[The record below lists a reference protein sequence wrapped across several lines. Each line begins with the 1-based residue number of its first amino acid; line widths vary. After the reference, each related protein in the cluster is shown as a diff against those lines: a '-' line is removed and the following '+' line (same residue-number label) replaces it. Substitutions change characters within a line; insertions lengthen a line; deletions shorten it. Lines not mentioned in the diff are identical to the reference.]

1 MLTPG
6 RHYVDSPVRIAINF
20 QDEDRV
26 DIDPDTVTFKAMSPA
41 GTVTTY
47 VYATDAELVKV
58 NTGDYYVDF
67 NPDASGLWHYRWSS
81 TGTGETIVIEGK
93 FRVQYSQFEEGTEAA
108 YQL

>member
-26 DIDPDTVTFKAMSPA
+26 DIDPDTITFKAMGPA
-41 GTVTTY
+41 GTTTTY
-47 VYATDAELVKV
+47 VYGTDAELVKV

-67 NPDASGLWHYRWSS
+67 TPDASGLWHYRWSS
-81 TGTGETIVIEGK
+81 TGTGETIVIEGR
-93 FRVQYSQFEEGTEAA
+93 FRVQFSQFAEGQSEAYA
-108 YQL
+108 L